1 MELDRTIHEP
11 VRLRI
16 MAMLGGVDT
25 VDFNFLVSTLGL
37 SKGNLSSH
45 IEKLEAAGYVQVTK
59 GFNGKITHTQLCPDH
74 QGAKGTGKALENAR
88 CLAHR
93 EQAKITGKYCPYAFS
108 DLRHAQKYIAEIH
121 GGREVSLI
129 GTADYDILERLAC
142 SRRSG
147 PDSNSRPRRSSAE
160 RRCTQM
166 DGCAVQ
172 RAVGVDIRS

>member
-59 GFNGKITHTQLCPDH
+59 GFNGKITHTSYALTS
-74 QGAKGTGKALENAR
+74 KGRKALDNHWKTLDAMR
-88 CLAHR
+88 
-93 EQAKITGKYCPYAFS
+93 
-108 DLRHAQKYIAEIH
+108 
-121 GGREVSLI
+121 
-129 GTADYDILERLAC
+129 TASKRK
-142 SRRSG
+142 
-147 PDSNSRPRRSSAE
+147 
-160 RRCTQM
+160 
-166 DGCAVQ
+166 
-172 RAVGVDIRS
+172 